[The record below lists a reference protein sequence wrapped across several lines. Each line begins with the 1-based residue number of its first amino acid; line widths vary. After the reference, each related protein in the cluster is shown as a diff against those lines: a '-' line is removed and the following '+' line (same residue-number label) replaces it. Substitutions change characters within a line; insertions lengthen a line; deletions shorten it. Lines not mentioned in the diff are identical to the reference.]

1 MTVTNVVKDRDTRT
15 MTMTS
20 ELDGPPETVW
30 RLIAEP
36 RLLERWWGPPGWPAT
51 FADYTLTP
59 GENIGYF
66 MTGPDGEKANAW
78 WTVVSVDPPRSL
90 VVADGFADQQGK
102 PAEDMPT
109 MTMRFE
115 ISPLGTGRSTMVVT
129 STFPTDEAMEQVL
142 AMGMEEGARA
152 GAAQIDAVLAELM
165 ATEGSR

>member
-36 RLLERWWGPPGWPAT
+36 RLLERWWGPPEWPAT
-51 FADYTLTP
+51 FPDYTLTP
-59 GENIGYF
+59 GEGINYF
-66 MTGPDGEKANAW
+66 MTGPDGEKSNAW
-78 WTVVSVDPPRSL
+78 WTVLSVDPPRVL
-90 VVADGFADQQGK
+90 EVADGFADESGA
-102 PAEDMPT
+102 PNDSLPT

-115 ISPLGTGRSTMVVT
+115 VSGIDGGRSRMDVT
-129 STFPTDEAMEQVL
+129 ATFPTLEAMEQVL

-152 GAAQIDAVLAELM
+152 GAAQIDAVLADVM
-165 ATEGSR
+165 ATA